1 MATKHLMQGGQV
13 VSMQPP
19 VTTNGGFN
27 SGELMLTNAQDAF
40 IVVHITNA
48 AAHETQFSLQQ
59 DDGTGTWSAVPVTQN
74 VWVSENVATT
84 AISRQAN
91 AVSYTVDANISDKII
106 IFRVNPDSLSDGFN
120 RVRLVSAN
128 SGEGTNFASVVG
140 YHLPARYS

>member
-19 VTTNGGFN
+19 RTTNGGFN

-48 AAHETQFSLQQ
+48 VGHETLFSLQQ
-59 DDGTGTWSAVPVTQN
+59 DDGSGTWLAVPVTQN

-91 AVSYTVDANISDKII
+91 AVSYTVDANISNKII
-106 IFRVNPDSLSDGFN
+106 IFRVNPDSLSDGFD
-120 RVRLVSAN
+120 RVRLVSAD
-128 SGEGTNFASVVG
+128 STEATNFASVVG

>member
-19 VTTNGGFN
+19 ATTNGGFN

-40 IVVHITNA
+40 IVAHVTNA
-48 AAHETQFSLQQ
+48 AGHATQFSLQQ

-91 AVSYTVDANISDKII
+91 AVSYTVDANISNKII

-128 SGEGTNFASVVG
+128 SGEATNFASVVG